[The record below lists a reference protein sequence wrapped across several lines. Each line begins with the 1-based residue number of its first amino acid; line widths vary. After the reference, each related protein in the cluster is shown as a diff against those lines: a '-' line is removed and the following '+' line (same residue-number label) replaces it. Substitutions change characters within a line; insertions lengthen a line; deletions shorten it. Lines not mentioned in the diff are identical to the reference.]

1 MSSCGYCVANQLRV
15 LLTSGT
21 YVLMQELRLSARR
34 GDCARVQVSTL
45 RERLLKLAVWVERSA
60 RRIVL
65 HLPQSFP
72 YLDNWLR
79 IARSV
84 GAVPAYQTSS

>member
-1 MSSCGYCVANQLRV
+1 
-15 LLTSGT
+15 
-21 YVLMQELRLSARR
+21 LMQELRLSARR
-34 GDCARVQVSTL
+34 GDCARAQVSTL
-45 RERLLKLAVWVERSA
+45 RERLLKLGVWVERSA

-72 YLDNWLR
+72 YLDDWLR

-84 GAVPAYQTSS
+84 GAVPA